1 MANSITNIIKRAI
14 SPGTVRSAGPLTV
27 PRSYGV
33 YLLPHNSGATRRFRF
48 GNHPVRMRELEREF
62 GSCKLEH
69 LFLSRAEAMQV
80 AASLNGNK
88 A

>member
-1 MANSITNIIKRAI
+1 MPESISSVLRRAI
-14 SPGTVRSAGPLTV
+14 IPGSVRSAGPLTS

-33 YLLPHNSGATRRFRF
+33 YHLPQKAGATRRFRF
-48 GNHPVRMRELEREF
+48 GNHPIRMRELEQEF

-80 AASLNGNK
+80 AAALNAGK

>member
-1 MANSITNIIKRAI
+1 MPESIASILRRAI
-14 SPGTVRSAGPLTV
+14 SPGSVRAAGPLTS

-33 YLLPHNSGATRRFRF
+33 YRLPQNVRATRRFRF
-48 GNHPVRMRELEREF
+48 GNHPIRMRELEQEF
-62 GSCKLEH
+62 GSCTLEN

-80 AASLNGNK
+80 AASLNAGK